1 MKALSNFLVYI
12 GATVVFG
19 ALLSY
24 LLFLLIHHSLFEQS
38 ALLQIPFHKVAPRAF
53 LLVALVAL
61 WPLLKSLG
69 LSTRSNLGFGI
80 PPRAFL
86 AAVGRGMIVGITIM
100 ASLAIVLVIL
110 GVRVVNLHI
119 SLFSLE
125 FMGILVKALF
135 AGLLIGLIEETLFR
149 GALFSVLQ
157 EALNVTGTIV
167 FTAFLYAA
175 VHFIRPQ
182 IEIPFDD
189 VGWFSGFTVLSDSFS
204 SYWNL
209 GFLGS
214 FLALLAAGIF
224 LALVRL
230 KTGHI
235 GYCIGIHA
243 GWVLSL
249 KMTKKLTGLDYQSDW
264 GFLAGNYDGIIGYLA
279 LGWLAVASLMYYFL
293 YVRRVAVS

>member
-1 MKALSNFLVYI
+1 M
-12 GATVVFG
+12 
-19 ALLSY
+19 
-24 LLFLLIHHSLFEQS
+24 
-38 ALLQIPFHKVAPRAF
+38 
-53 LLVALVAL
+53 
-61 WPLLKSLG
+61 
-69 LSTRSNLGFGI
+69 
-80 PPRAFL
+80 
-86 AAVGRGMIVGITIM
+86 
-100 ASLAIVLVIL
+100 
-110 GVRVVNLHI
+110 
-119 SLFSLE
+119 
-125 FMGILVKALF
+125 
-135 AGLLIGLIEETLFR
+135 
-149 GALFSVLQ
+149 
-157 EALNVTGTIV
+157 

-175 VHFIRPQ
+175 VHFISPRT
-182 IEIPFDD
+182 EIPFDD

-224 LALVRL
+224 LALVRF

-264 GFLAGNYDGIIGYLA
+264 GFLVGNYDGIIGYLA